1 MPGLERSE
9 RCPAAIRSVGRPT
22 PMLDLR
28 ARSLTMS
35 RGLVTPAVDNRQ
47 FYEHDVFDQWASRTG
62 LTDIEERLV
71 KRFLKRDL
79 STLEAGTGG
88 GRILHELAERGFHD
102 LHGFDYVPGF
112 IDVARARDASGSI
125 DFTVQDAVDLDYPDG
140 RFEQAI
146 YVQQVLCFIEDPAA
160 RFRAMQEAFRVLQPG
175 ATALFSFLCFESRTS
190 NPIYAAFTRFLR
202 IQRRFRRR
210 RVSAQYQP
218 WLMAEARPNL
228 GALADR
234 GPYVYWY
241 TLEEALDALDRVG
254 FDITWAAVHG
264 MLFVACRRP

>member
-1 MPGLERSE
+1 
-9 RCPAAIRSVGRPT
+9 
-22 PMLDLR
+22 
-28 ARSLTMS
+28 
-35 RGLVTPAVDNRQ
+35 VTTAVDNRQ
-47 FYEHDVFDQWASRTG
+47 LYEREVFDSWASRKG
-62 LTDIEERLV
+62 LTDFEERLV
-71 KRFLKRDL
+71 SRFLEPDR

-88 GRILHELAERGFHD
+88 GRILHELAKRGFHD

-112 IDVARARDASGSI
+112 IDVARARDDTGSI
-125 DFTVQDAVDLDYPDG
+125 DFAVQDAADLDYPDG
-140 RFEQAI
+140 LFEQAI
-146 YVQQVLCFIEDPAA
+146 YVQQVLCFIEEPAD
-160 RFRAMQEAFRVLQPG
+160 RLRAMQEAFRVLQPG

-190 NPIYAAFTRFLR
+190 NPFYSAFTRYLR
-202 IQRRFRRR
+202 LQRRFRRR
-210 RVSAQYQP
+210 AISTQYQP
-218 WLMAEARPNL
+218 WLKTEQRPNL

>member
-1 MPGLERSE
+1 M
-9 RCPAAIRSVGRPT
+9 T
-22 PMLDLR
+22 
-28 ARSLTMS
+28 T
-35 RGLVTPAVDNRQ
+35 AVDNRQ
-47 FYEHDVFDQWASRTG
+47 FYEREVFDSWASRTG
-62 LTDIEERLV
+62 LTDVEEQLV
-71 KRFLKRDL
+71 TRFLKRDR

-88 GRILHELAERGFHD
+88 GRILHELARRGFHD

-112 IDVARARDASGSI
+112 IDVARSRDASRSI
-125 DFTVQDAVDLDYPDG
+125 DFSVQDAVDLDYPDG
-140 RFEQAI
+140 RFEQAL
-146 YVQQVLCFIEDPAA
+146 YVQQVLCFIEDPAD
-160 RFRAMQEAFRVLQPG
+160 RVRAMEEAFRVLQPG

-190 NPIYAAFTRFLR
+190 NPLYAAFTRYLR
-202 IQRRFRRR
+202 LQRRFRRR

-218 WLMAEARPNL
+218 WLKADERRPNL

-234 GPYVYWY
+234 RPYVYWY

>member
-1 MPGLERSE
+1 MTTAG
-9 RCPAAIRSVGRPT
+9 
-22 PMLDLR
+22 
-28 ARSLTMS
+28 
-35 RGLVTPAVDNRQ
+35 DNRQ
-47 FYEHDVFDQWASRTG
+47 FYEREVFDSWASRTG
-62 LTDIEERLV
+62 LTDVEEQLV
-71 KRFLKRDL
+71 TRFLKRDR

-88 GRILHELAERGFHD
+88 GRILHELARRGFHD

-112 IDVARARDASGSI
+112 IDVARSRDASRSI
-125 DFTVQDAVDLDYPDG
+125 DFSVQDAVDLDYPDG
-140 RFEQAI
+140 CFEQAL
-146 YVQQVLCFIEDPAA
+146 YVQQVLCFIEDPAD
-160 RFRAMQEAFRVLQPG
+160 RVRAMEEAFRVLQPG

-190 NPIYAAFTRFLR
+190 NPLYAAFTRYLR
-202 IQRRFRRR
+202 LQRRFRRR

-218 WLMAEARPNL
+218 WLKADEGRPNL

-234 GPYVYWY
+234 RPYVYWY

>member
-1 MPGLERSE
+1 
-9 RCPAAIRSVGRPT
+9 
-22 PMLDLR
+22 MLDLP
-28 ARSLTMS
+28 APSLSMS
-35 RGLVTPAVDNRQ
+35 RGLVTTAVDNRQ
-47 FYEHDVFDQWASRTG
+47 FYEHDVFDEWASRTG
-62 LTDIEERLV
+62 LTDSEEQLV
-71 KRFLKRDL
+71 TRFLKRER

-88 GRILHELAERGFHD
+88 GRILHELAARGFRD

-125 DFTVQDAVDLDYPDG
+125 DFSVQDAVDLDYPDG

-146 YVQQVLCFIEDPAA
+146 YVQQVLCFIEDPAD
-160 RFRAMQEAFRVLQPG
+160 RVRAMQEAFRVLQPG
-175 ATALFSFLCFESRTS
+175 GTALFSFLCFESRTGH
-190 NPIYAAFTRFLR
+190 PLYAAFTRYLR
-202 IQRRFRRR
+202 LQRRFRRR

-218 WLMAEARPNL
+218 WLKADERRPNL
-228 GALADR
+228 AALADR